1 MIHMVVTWVHNKLV
15 INFRWAHL
23 SKRNLKTELGGRVKK
38 SVSFPA
44 LREVLMEFQTE
55 ITFS

>member
-1 MIHMVVTWVHNKLV
+1 MIHMVATWVHNKLV

-38 SVSFPA
+38 SVSLP
-44 LREVLMEFQTE
+44 VLKK
-55 ITFS
+55 S